1 MNSLQDNTQRLL
13 SAALASDFGY
23 QRLGYLCDRIGNR
36 LSGSKGL
43 ERAVSW
49 AESEMR
55 RDGLENVRAEPVLV
69 PKWVRG
75 KESAMLIAPEKRA
88 LVMLGLGGS
97 VGGRVTAPVLVVES
111 FDELAARAGEAR
123 GKIVCFNVPFTN
135 YGATVRY
142 RATGASEAAKLGAV
156 AALVRSVGPTSL
168 RTPHTGALRY
178 TDGIKK
184 IPAAAITIEDATQ
197 LARMQARG
205 ERPVVELAMQAH
217 FEKDARS
224 ANVIGEWRGR
234 EKPDEIVLVG
244 GHLDSWDV
252 GQGAHDDGGGCIASW
267 EAVRLLKALN
277 IWPRRTVRVCLF
289 TNEENGSRGGDAYAA
304 AHKTE
309 KHVLAIETDGGV
321 DTPTGF
327 GLTTKTSG
335 GLERAR
341 EVTELL
347 KLELKEG
354 GGGADIGPIGTA
366 TGCPTMG
373 LLNDMSL
380 YWNIHH
386 TPADTFD
393 KIDKK
398 ALQQCIAA
406 MTVMAYSAA
415 EHPERL

>member
-43 ERAVSW
+43 EKAVSW

-75 KESAMLIAPEKRA
+75 KESAFLVSPEKRP
-88 LVMLGLGGS
+88 LVLLALGGS

-111 FDELAARAGEAR
+111 FDELAARASEAR
-123 GKIVCFNVPFTN
+123 GKIVCFNVAFTS

-142 RATGASEAAKLGAV
+142 RTTGASEAAKVGAV

-168 RTPHTGALRY
+168 RTPHTGVMHYNEGVAQ
-178 TDGIKK
+178 
-184 IPAAAITIEDATQ
+184 IPTAAITIEDATQ
-197 LARMQARG
+197 LARMQARA
-205 ERPVVELAMQAH
+205 ERPVVALQLGARTLP
-217 FEKDARS
+217 DARS

-267 EAVRLLKALN
+267 EAVRLLKVLG
-277 IWPRRTVRVCLF
+277 IRPRRTVRVCLF
-289 TNEENGSRGGDAYAA
+289 TNEENGTQGALAYAA
-304 AHKTE
+304 AHKSET
-309 KHVLAIETDGGV
+309 HVLAVEADGGV

-327 GLTTKTSG
+327 GLSTKTPG
-335 GLERAR
+335 GMERVREITKLLE
-341 EVTELL
+341 
-347 KLELKEG
+347 LELKEG
-354 GGGADIGPIGTA
+354 GGGADIGPIATA

-393 KIDKK
+393 KINPKS
-398 ALQQCIAA
+398 LQKCCAA
-406 MTVMAYSAA
+406 MAVMAYSAA
-415 EHPERL
+415 ELEERV

>member
-1 MNSLQDNTQRLL
+1 MYTYQDNLARLRA
-13 SAALASDFGY
+13 AALSSEFGY
-23 QRLGYLCDRIGNR
+23 KRLGYLCDRIGNR
-36 LSGSKGL
+36 LAGSAGL
-43 ERAVSW
+43 ERAVAW
-49 AESEMR
+49 AESELR
-55 RDGLENVRAEPVLV
+55 RDGLEGVRAEPTLV

-75 KESAMLIAPEKRA
+75 KESALLVAPEKRP

-111 FDELAARAGEAR
+111 FDELTARASEAR
-123 GKIVCFNVPFTN
+123 GKIVCFNVPFTT

-142 RATGASEAAKLGAV
+142 RSGGASAAARAGAV
-156 AALVRSVGPTSL
+156 AALVRSVGPISL
-168 RTPHTGALRY
+168 RTPHTGVMSYDEKLP
-178 TDGIKK
+178 K
-184 IPAAAITIEDATQ
+184 IPTAAITIEDATQ

-205 ERPVVELAMQAH
+205 EKPMVALSMAAH
-217 FEKDARS
+217 FEKDVRS

-267 EAVRLLKALN
+267 EAVRLLKALG
-277 IWPRRTVRVCLF
+277 IRPRRTVRVCLF
-289 TNEENGSRGGDAYAA
+289 TNEENGTRGAVAYAE
-304 AHKTE
+304 AHKGE
-309 KHVLAIETDGGV
+309 KHILAIEADGGV

-327 GLTTKTSG
+327 GLTTKTPG
-335 GLERAR
+335 GRERAKA
-341 EVTELL
+341 VTDFLG
-347 KLELKEG
+347 LELKES
-354 GGGADIGPIGTA
+354 GGGADIGPLATA

-393 KIDKK
+393 KIELKK
-398 ALQQCIAA
+398 LQQCIAA
-406 MTVMAYSAA
+406 MAVMAYSVA